1 MASPRVLIFAF
12 ALALASS
19 TMAVPSKLAIV
30 RSCGNL
36 HVTASWSSGLCA
48 NIVARSTL
56 NETSTSWA
64 ALLSVSG
71 ITITSGPTGI
81 GAPEMIDSETWA
93 ILPIDGTQQKIQA
106 KNTITINFCGV
117 TDAPEEVVA
126 SLETVFGHGPN
137 FTTQDA
143 ANKLSSG
150 YCPFLPVVSPPP
162 PPHHDV
168 PAPAPESD
176 LE

>member
-1 MASPRVLIFAF
+1 MGVIARPRECVLQ
-12 ALALASS
+12 
-19 TMAVPSKLAIV
+19 
-30 RSCGNL
+30 
-36 HVTASWSSGLCA
+36 TATP
-48 NIVARSTL
+48 TL
-56 NETSTSWA
+56 SQ
-64 ALLSVSG
+64 
-71 ITITSGPTGI
+71 
-81 GAPEMIDSETWA
+81 IDSETWA

-162 PPHHDV
+162 PPHGEILVSLLHLHQ
-168 PAPAPESD
+168 AKG
-176 LE
+176 LR